1 MTDFVAARRIMVDS
15 QVRTSDVTDLRIIA
29 AMQALPR
36 ERFLPAGQADLAY
49 LDFDVPV
56 TAAPAGGAVRR
67 LLKPMVLAKL
77 LQAAEIAPGDHV
89 LDVGC
94 ATGYSSAL
102 LAQLSGSVVGLE
114 EDAGLAEQAGNNL
127 RALGFAPVQ
136 VVRGPLADGWNALA
150 PYDVIVLEG
159 ASEIAPK
166 ALLRQ
171 LKPGHAVLL
180 GRRKKRRPAD
190 FRCGSTPAARLRRPG
205 CLRILTHRLFRRGG
219 VAGIRQRTGFS
230 LGRLFGG
237 FQADRKP
244 SKVNASGWGR
254 CAAGFGGPAL
264 AVDRG
269 RC

>member
-36 ERFLPAGQADLAY
+36 ERFLPPGQADLAY

-56 TAAPAGGAVRR
+56 AAAAAGGAVRR

-77 LQAAEIAPGDHV
+77 LQAAEITPGDHV

-102 LAQLSGSVVGLE
+102 LAQLAGSVVGLE
-114 EDAGLAEQAGNNL
+114 EDAGLAEQAGANL
-127 RALGFAPVQ
+127 RGLGFARVQ
-136 VVRGPLADGWNALA
+136 VVRGPLAEGWSAQA

-171 LKPGHAVLL
+171 LKPGGRLVGVL
-180 GRRKKRRPAD
+180 GR
-190 FRCGSTPAARLRRPG
+190 GPAAKAMLYCSVGGESGGRPIFDAAAP
-205 CLRILTHRLFRRGG
+205 LLP
-219 VAGIRQRTGFS
+219 GF
-230 LGRLFGG
+230 
-237 FQADRKP
+237 
-244 SKVNASGWGR
+244 
-254 CAAGFGGPAL
+254 AAPA
-264 AVDRG
+264 AFVF
-269 RC
+269 